1 MRLVLLAAFIA
12 ASGPAF
18 AETIKVEPQQ
28 IVEWKAVYGRVE
40 ARDTIAAR
48 ARIGG
53 IVVELSVSEGDEV
66 KAGQKIA
73 TIRDDKIAFQI
84 DALDAQIASFQAQL
98 ATARDELERGKAL
111 VAKGVSTAQRLD
123 QLKTLVDVAQSQMDA
138 TKAQRSIVVQQ
149 GAEGEVLAPG
159 DGRILTVPVTK
170 NAVIMAGE
178 PVATIGGGGFFLR
191 LAIPERHASLLKKD
205 AAIRI
210 ASTRAFITS
219 PLTPLFLLAAFA
231 FGLVALITL
240 PREEEPQISVPMVD
254 ILVRADGLKA
264 EDAAKLSPNRSKP
277 SSRALTASSMSIRR
291 PATTASWSRR
301 ALSSAPRRM
310 PRSCACMTRSAPTCR
325 PHSGRHSRTADRRP
339 RHR

>member
-1 MRLVLLAAFIA
+1 MRLMLLAACIA

-73 TIRDDKIAFQI
+73 TVRDDKIAYQI
-84 DALDAQIASFQAQL
+84 DALDAQIASFEAQL
-98 ATARDELERGKAL
+98 ATAKDELDRGKAL

-123 QLKTLVDVAQSQMDA
+123 QLKTMVDVAQSQLDA
-138 TKAQRSIVVQQ
+138 TKAQRSVVVQQ

-191 LAIPERHASLLKKD
+191 LAIPERHAGLLKKD

-210 ASTRAFITS
+210 ASDTGEATGRLAKIYPQLENGRVIADVEVDKLDTEYVNARVLVEVPVGERQAIVVSEAAVTSRSGIDFVTVAVEGKETARAVVTGEK
-219 PLTPLFLLAAFA
+219 TN
-231 FGLVALITL
+231 
-240 PREEEPQISVPMVD
+240 
-254 ILVRADGLKA
+254 ADG
-264 EDAAKLSPNRSKP
+264 KP
-277 SSRALTASSMSIRR
+277 MIEILTG
-291 PATTASWSRR
+291 
-301 ALSSAPRRM
+301 LSSGDMVVLP
-310 PRSCACMTRSAPTCR
+310 
-325 PHSGRHSRTADRRP
+325 
-339 RHR
+339 